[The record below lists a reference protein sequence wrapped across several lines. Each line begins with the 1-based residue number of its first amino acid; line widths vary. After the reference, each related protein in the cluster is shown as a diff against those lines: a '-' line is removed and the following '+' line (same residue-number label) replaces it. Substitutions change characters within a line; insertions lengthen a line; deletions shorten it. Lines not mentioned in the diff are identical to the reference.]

1 MKKVK
6 MFGFLTERQ
15 AQRKVQKEQGR
26 SMVEMLGVLAII
38 GVLSIGA
45 IAGYTMAMNRYRAN
59 EIIDLG
65 AKLSVA
71 AQTSAS
77 TANNQLAWNDAMRSV
92 SNEFGLDFL
101 EAGYYNRNYSVHI
114 SGPFESTYDVTI
126 DGSVAVYVSSNQE
139 QLRNA
144 IDSVTG
150 IRHAGHGGPRF
161 IEGRK

>member
-1 MKKVK
+1 MKIGKI
-6 MFGFLTERQ
+6 FGLLKSRNVLKGH
-15 AQRKVQKEQGR
+15 AKEQGR

-71 AQTSAS
+71 AQTAAS
-77 TANNQLAWNDAMRSV
+77 TVNNPPAWNDAMRSV
-92 SNEFGLDFL
+92 SNEFGLDL
-101 EAGYYNRNYSVHI
+101 WENGYYNSVHI

-126 DGSVAVYVSSNQE
+126 DGDVAVYVSDNQE

-150 IRHAGHGGPRF
+150 IEHAGDGTVRF
-161 IEGRK
+161 IKGRE